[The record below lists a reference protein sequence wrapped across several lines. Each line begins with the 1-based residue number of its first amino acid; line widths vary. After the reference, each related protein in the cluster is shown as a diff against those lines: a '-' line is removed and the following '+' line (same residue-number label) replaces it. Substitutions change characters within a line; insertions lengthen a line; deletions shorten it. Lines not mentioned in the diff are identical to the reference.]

1 MLIGRT
7 NRSFHEFNNTL
18 CLSPSLIIGDA
29 EIDRIVT
36 AIDNALRETDP
47 ALA

>member
-1 MLIGRT
+1 MIGRT
-7 NRSFHEFNNTL
+7 NRSFVEFNNTL

-29 EIDRIVT
+29 EIERIVT
-36 AIDNALRETDP
+36 AIDHALTEVDA